1 MTCRVSAPAAAGA
14 FENNT
19 DEKPTVEVVT
29 ASQIQRQRLRD
40 EETVR
45 CEVGHQ
51 LTPSTFLHVNGSLC
65 RWGVFWGG
73 GWGNETPSLGSVCIT
88 KAGFGRTCGRDSAA
102 EALRV

>member
-1 MTCRVSAPAAAGA
+1 MTCRVSDPAAAGA
-14 FENNT
+14 IKNNT
-19 DEKPTVEVVT
+19 DEKPTVQVVT

-65 RWGVFWGG
+65 RWGGLGEGG
-73 GWGNETPSLGSVCIT
+73 ATS
-88 KAGFGRTCGRDSAA
+88 R
-102 EALRV
+102 LRWAQCV